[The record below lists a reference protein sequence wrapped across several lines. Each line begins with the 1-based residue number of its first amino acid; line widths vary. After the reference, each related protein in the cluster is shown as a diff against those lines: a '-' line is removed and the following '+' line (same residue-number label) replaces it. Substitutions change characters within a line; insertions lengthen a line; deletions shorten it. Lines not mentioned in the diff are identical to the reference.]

1 LHPRFLRQTKYLDHH
16 GPEMPGYKRPCRFC
30 GNLVDENS
38 AFCPFC
44 SRAHPLQ
51 SVCPYCFAP
60 LSAGWTICNKCGKP
74 LQIPCPKCG
83 NPTGPD
89 LDVCE
94 KCHSVVRYR
103 CPTCAAV
110 VLPGAS
116 RCNRCG
122 AKLKDFW
129 KGKAH

>member
-1 LHPRFLRQTKYLDHH
+1 
-16 GPEMPGYKRPCRFC
+16 MPGYKRPCRFC
-30 GNLVDENS
+30 GKLVDENS

-51 SVCPYCFAP
+51 SVCPYCFAAI
-60 LSAGWTICNKCGKP
+60 SAGWTICNKCGKP
-74 LQIPCPKCG
+74 LEIPCPKCG
-83 NPTGPD
+83 APVGPD
-89 LDVCE
+89 FDVCE

-110 VLPGAS
+110 IVPEAS

-129 KGKAH
+129 KGKAR